1 MPTDTRMKPYL
12 KLASTLVLAGGAIFT
27 FERFGLSQFAGP
39 NPHLPG
45 WLITI
50 LVVTPVV
57 LVLAGLIIFMVG
69 RMRRL

>member
-1 MPTDTRMKPYL
+1 MNTGNMKPYM
-12 KLASTLVLAGGAIFT
+12 KLASTLVLFGAAIFT

-39 NPHLPG
+39 NTHFPG

-57 LVLAGLIIFMVG
+57 LVLAGLLVFMVG